1 MFAMDYK
8 KLIAF
13 FDDYNAHYKG
23 LLKFEYSKL
32 DMINKDEIEKLSS
45 SLSTEQAFIMKG
57 NTLETARIKLIGGE
71 QKTFADII
79 KEAPEEYRSV
89 LQKQYDELSETVLK
103 IKELN
108 DIANDIVTG
117 RLQRI
122 RSKVGELDTY
132 NGKGKVTKE
141 SPLGSTMLKN
151 A

>member
-1 MFAMDYK
+1 MDYK

-57 NTLETARIKLIGGE
+57 NTLEAARIKLIGGE

-79 KEAPEEYRSV
+79 KEAPEEYRAV

>member
-1 MFAMDYK
+1 MDYK
-8 KLIAF
+8 KLISF
-13 FDDYNAHYKG
+13 FNDYNAHFHS

-32 DMINKDEIEKLSS
+32 DMINKDEIEKLSM
-45 SLSTEQAFIMKG
+45 SLSTEQAFIMKS
-57 NTLETARIKLIGGE
+57 NTLEAARIKLIGGE

-79 KEAPEEYRSV
+79 KEAPEEYKPT
-89 LQKQYDELSETVLK
+89 LQKQYDDLSQTVMK

-117 RLQRI
+117 RLQKI
-122 RSKVGELDTY
+122 RGKTGELDTY

-141 SPLGSTMLKN
+141 SAFDSTMLKN